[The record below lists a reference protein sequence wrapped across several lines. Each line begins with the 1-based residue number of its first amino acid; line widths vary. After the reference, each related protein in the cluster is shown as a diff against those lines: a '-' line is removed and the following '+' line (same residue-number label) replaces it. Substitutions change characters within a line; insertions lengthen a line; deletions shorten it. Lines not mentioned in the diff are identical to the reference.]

1 MMKKLFILLSIFL
14 IQVDLFPQTKTING
28 VITTF
33 EEIPV
38 QNALVVVKSSGHKVT
53 SDSLGTF
60 SVQCKSKDQ
69 IKISAAGFGKRNIKI
84 KEETKLVLINMTL
97 LPKESAKELAVG
109 YGHVKDKNKL
119 YAMAE
124 QRNVINYSQYNNIY
138 EILTGNF
145 TGVQIINGEVIVRS
159 SASFSSSA
167 AALLIVDGRE
177 VNNAFFSALHPA
189 DIAQIN
195 VLKDASASVYG
206 SQGANGVVIVTTKRG
221 WDK

>member
-1 MMKKLFILLSIFL
+1 MKKIFILLVIIL
-14 IQVDLFPQTKTING
+14 IQLDLYPQVKTING
-28 VITTF
+28 IITTF

-38 QNALVVVKSSGHKVT
+38 QDASVVVKSSGQKVT

-60 SVQCKSKDQ
+60 SVQCETNDQ
-69 IKISAAGFGKRNIKI
+69 IQVSAAGFVKTKIKI
-84 KEETKLVLINMTL
+84 KKETKLVMVNLTL

-124 QRNVINYSQYNNIY
+124 QNNRINYSQYNNIF

-159 SASFSSSA
+159 SASFTSSA
-167 AALLIVDGRE
+167 SALLIVDGRE

>member
-1 MMKKLFILLSIFL
+1 MKKIFILLGMIL
-14 IQVDLFPQTKTING
+14 IQMDLYPQFKIING
-28 VITTF
+28 AITTF

-38 QNALVVVKSSGHKVT
+38 QDALIVVKSSGQKET
-53 SDSLGTF
+53 SDSLGNF
-60 SVQCKSKDQ
+60 SVQCKYNDQ
-69 IKISAAGFGKRNIKI
+69 IQVSAAGFVKRNIKI
-84 KEETKLVLINMTL
+84 KEETKLVLVNLTL

-124 QRNVINYSQYNNIY
+124 ERNGINYSQYNNIY

-159 SASFSSSA
+159 SASFTSSSS
-167 AALLIVDGRE
+167 ALLIVDGRE